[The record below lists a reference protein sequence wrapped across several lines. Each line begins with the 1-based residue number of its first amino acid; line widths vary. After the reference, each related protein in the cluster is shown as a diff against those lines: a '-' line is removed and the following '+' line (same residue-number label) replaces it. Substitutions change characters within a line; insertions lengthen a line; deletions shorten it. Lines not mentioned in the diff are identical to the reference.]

1 MSNLTKIA
9 ALPTGGGCQS
19 ALRPEDRGVA
29 FATGGPVIQQLVPI
43 LIAQAMAGEDGP
55 TVFLPKPTGR
65 ITQTFTVGDVATRTM
80 VQSAIEAS
88 ARRMAKLKND
98 PEGTC

>member
-1 MSNLTKIA
+1 MNNLTKIA

-19 ALRPEDRGVA
+19 ALRPEDRGAA

-55 TVFLPKPTGR
+55 TMYLPKSAGGIR
-65 ITQTFTVGDVATRTM
+65 RT
-80 VQSAIEAS
+80 AGKGGA
-88 ARRMAKLKND
+88 A
-98 PEGTC
+98 